1 MIAVAACIGAAQ
13 AGGVSLDGAWTL
25 GYRRQQEGGA
35 WTSIPATV
43 PGDTYAALHAAGVIP
58 DPTVGTNAW
67 GFLGWEQ
74 YEWRYVRTFRGVPA
88 RPGERVELRF
98 DGVDTR
104 AEYVLNGETLGRSEN
119 MFTPVRFDVTDRLK
133 ADNTLAVY
141 IKSPLGRPLL
151 GVLGRSRIGGTDV
164 EGIRKA

>member
-67 GFLGWEQ
+67 GLLGWEQ
-74 YEWRYVRTFRGVPA
+74 YEWRYVRTF
-88 RPGERVELRF
+88 
-98 DGVDTR
+98 
-104 AEYVLNGETLGRSEN
+104 NRS
-119 MFTPVRFDVTDRLK
+119 FFCR
-133 ADNTLAVY
+133 
-141 IKSPLGRPLL
+141 
-151 GVLGRSRIGGTDV
+151 
-164 EGIRKA
+164 